1 MKSFSGE
8 TIGWQRKQIAFWPG
22 LRQAMD
28 SLNTDEILQKL
39 LITIALDLHGRKN
52 SLAAYLKSNEIV
64 FISASSMKVGGATLY
79 TNDQKH
85 Q

>member
-1 MKSFSGE
+1 
-8 TIGWQRKQIAFWPG
+8 
-22 LRQAMD
+22 MD

-64 FISASSMKVGGATLY
+64 FISASSMKVGGATLFLRHLIIFGVA
-79 TNDQKH
+79 QAPF
-85 Q
+85 